1 MKKFL
6 ILIFF
11 LYNCSFDN
19 RSGIWTDEKKIIKE
33 SDNQKIVFKKRK
45 ILNEEINTQVKIK
58 LKSKLKNSSNYDENT
73 NNVSRVN
80 FDNDIVNKSKFKFS
94 KIDNFDYFE
103 PELVFH
109 KDHFIF
115 FDDKGSIIKFD
126 KNSKIVWKTNIYTK
140 QEKKTKTTP

>member
-58 LKSKLKNSSNYDENT
+58 LKSKLKNSSNY
-73 NNVSRVN
+73 
-80 FDNDIVNKSKFKFS
+80 
-94 KIDNFDYFE
+94 
-103 PELVFH
+103 
-109 KDHFIF
+109 
-115 FDDKGSIIKFD
+115 
-126 KNSKIVWKTNIYTK
+126 
-140 QEKKTKTTP
+140 